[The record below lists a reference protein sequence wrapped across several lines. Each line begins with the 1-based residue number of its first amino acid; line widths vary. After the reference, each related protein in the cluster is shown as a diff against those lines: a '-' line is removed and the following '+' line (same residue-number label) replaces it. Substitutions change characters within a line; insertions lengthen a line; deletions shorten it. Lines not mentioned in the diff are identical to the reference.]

1 LGNPSRNPEI
11 MRYIS
16 GVITTKPGEIF
27 VLIPIL
33 ADSETLTLYASEEAN
48 KVVTPLEKGIHL
60 VLENVSFSMSDC
72 VDFLLLPFAL

>member
-1 LGNPSRNPEI
+1 

-16 GVITTKPGEIF
+16 GTITTKPGEIF

-33 ADSETLTLYASEEAN
+33 AESKTLTLSAPEEVK
-48 KVVTPLEKGIHL
+48 KVVTPLEKGIHI
-60 VLENVSFSMSDC
+60 VLENVTFSMSDY